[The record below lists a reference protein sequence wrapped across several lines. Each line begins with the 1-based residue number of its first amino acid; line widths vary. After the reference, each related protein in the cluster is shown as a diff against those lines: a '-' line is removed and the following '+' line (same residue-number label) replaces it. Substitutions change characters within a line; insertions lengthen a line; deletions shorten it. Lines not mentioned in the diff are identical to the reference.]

1 VVDTLT
7 DNDLSASSGRLRPG
21 YERLLA
27 MVDAGDLD
35 VIVCW
40 HVDRLT
46 RRMVDLEDVITR
58 CERAGTKVATVS
70 GDLDLSTDAGR
81 LVGRILA
88 SVARGEV
95 ERKSARQKRAALQS
109 AEAGNP
115 PTRRAFGFTPD
126 GSAINPSEAAA
137 VRDAYRDLLA
147 GDTLVAITTR
157 MNNAGHLS
165 TRGNRWQR
173 TMVRA
178 MLLNSRNAAIR
189 TYRGTEMGPGT
200 WPAIVS
206 EDTWRTAVS
215 LLGDPA
221 RRLNKGTA
229 RRWLGA
235 GLFLCG
241 RCGADVRVNY
251 RAQGERIYR
260 CRDHAHLSR
269 LADPVDDLVEQVVV
283 ARLRQTDVAGLVTV
297 DDTDTSARRAEAG
310 EVRARLDGLAADYA
324 EGLLTGRQVQVATR
338 RLQDRLTVV
347 ERELVAG
354 GRASRVGALLSA
366 ADPGDAWLRS
376 DLTMRRAVLDVLC
389 TVTVL
394 PGRPGRAGFDPET
407 VQFDWK
413 VGE

>member
-1 VVDTLT
+1 MRAAIYVRQSKDIAGIGAAVDRQRQDCERLCAERGWTVVDTLT
-7 DNDLSASSGRLRPG
+7 DNDLSASSGRVRPG

-27 MVDAGDLD
+27 MVDAGQLD

-46 RRMVDLEDVITR
+46 RRVIDLEDVITR

-109 AEAGNP
+109 AEAGEP

-126 GSAINPSEAAA
+126 GGALNPSEAAA

-147 GDTLVAITTR
+147 GATLVAITTR

-189 TYRGTEMGPGT
+189 TYRGAEIGHGK

-241 RCGADVRVNY
+241 RCGGDVRVNY
-251 RAQGERIYR
+251 RQHGARIYR
-260 CRDHAHLSR
+260 CRDSAHLSR
-269 LADPVDDLVEQVVV
+269 LADPVDDLVNRWSSR
-283 ARLRQTDVAGLVTV
+283 ACASP
-297 DDTDTSARRAEAG
+297 TSPVWWPWTTP
-310 EVRARLDGLAADYA
+310 VR
-324 EGLLTGRQVQVATR
+324 
-338 RLQDRLTVV
+338 
-347 ERELVAG
+347 
-354 GRASRVGALLSA
+354 
-366 ADPGDAWLRS
+366 
-376 DLTMRRAVLDVLC
+376 
-389 TVTVL
+389 
-394 PGRPGRAGFDPET
+394 
-407 VQFDWK
+407 
-413 VGE
+413 